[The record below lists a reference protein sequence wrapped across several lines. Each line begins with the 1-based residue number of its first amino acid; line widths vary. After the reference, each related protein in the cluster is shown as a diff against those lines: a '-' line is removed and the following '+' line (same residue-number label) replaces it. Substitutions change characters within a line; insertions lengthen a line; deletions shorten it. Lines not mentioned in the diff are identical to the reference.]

1 MQKSTLF
8 YYHCRNLESISYEE
22 VKANPKYFD
31 SDLRRGYYW
40 LRREVGF
47 NPLFL
52 AVGNSEEDIRMTGYP
67 NQWNRIIGTEIVR
80 RRKDGSYIQ
89 KNILRKR
96 GEFPNYVLFSFE
108 EVEGV
113 FMDYGY
119 WHLVL
124 NAHHKNYNISDY
136 EKRLIFKPS
145 WDKSKWLKKARK
157 EPHSVQ
163 LVTRGLYLPDAR
175 GIFVRNQGTK
185 DLLEKIGFEN
195 VKIKRLSVVD
205 Y

>member
-1 MQKSTLF
+1 MQTNIIL
-8 YYHCRNLESISYEE
+8 YHHCRSLDSITLGE

-31 SDLRRGYYW
+31 SDLRGGYYW

-67 NQWNRIIGTEIVR
+67 NQWNRIIGTEIVG

-89 KNILRKR
+89 KNVLRKR
-96 GEFPNYVLFSFE
+96 GEFPNYVLFSFD
-108 EVEGV
+108 EVEGI

-124 NAHHKNYNISDY
+124 NANYKNYNISDY

-163 LVTRGLYLPDAR
+163 LVTCRLYLPDAR
-175 GIFVRNQGTK
+175 GIFVRNQETK
-185 DLLEKIGFEN
+185 KVLEKMRFKN
-195 VKIKRLSVVD
+195 VKVKRIF
-205 Y
+205 